1 VCALITNDIHQHN
14 GLEQRCLEEA
24 I

>member
-1 VCALITNDIHQHN
+1 CALITNDIHQHN